1 MFKTLIASTFLA
13 ASIAVP
19 VMAADS
25 GTSGTNMN
33 SNGAAGTT
41 NGGAAGTNKSGTTP
55 MTTPGSTTGATGTTT
70 GAAGTN
76 TAAGAAGTVMYG
88 QNVAASNIIGASV
101 MDASN
106 TSIGKIDDLVLNGQG
121 QVTDYVVDVG
131 GFLGIGSKRVA
142 LTPQDV
148 TITADGNGNLQAKT
162 QLTKDALNARP
173 DYTKPEVPAPKNG
186 SAGTTSGTAPAGTS
200 GATGTTGA
208 AGGTTELCVFSTSP
222 MRSAHTAARGIM
234 MLMNVV
240 IITATRICIR

>member
-1 MFKTLIASTFLA
+1 MLKTLIASTFLA

-25 GTSGTNMN
+25 GTSGTNMKN
-33 SNGAAGTT
+33 SGAAGTT
-41 NGGAAGTNKSGTTP
+41 NNGAGTTNNGTTP
-55 MTTPGSTTGATGTTT
+55 MTTTPGAATGA
-70 GAAGTN
+70 AAGTN
-76 TAAGAAGTVMYG
+76 AAAGMSMYG
-88 QNVAASNIIGASV
+88 QNVTASNIIGASV

-106 TSIGKIDDLVLNGQG
+106 NSIGKIDDLVLSGEG

-173 DYTKPEVPAPKNG
+173 DYTKPEVPTTNNNG
-186 SAGTTSGTAPAGTS
+186 AAGTTNTTAPAGS
-200 GATGTTGA
+200 TGTS
-208 AGGTTELCVFSTSP
+208 GGTTAP
-222 MRSAHTAARGIM
+222 AAKP
-234 MLMNVV
+234 
-240 IITATRICIR
+240 

>member
-1 MFKTLIASTFLA
+1 MIKTLIASTFLA

-33 SNGAAGTT
+33 KTGAAGTT
-41 NGGAAGTNKSGTTP
+41 NSGATPTTTAPAATTTAPAAGTTTAP
-55 MTTPGSTTGATGTTT
+55 AASTTT
-70 GAAGTN
+70 GAAG

-101 MDASN
+101 MDATN
-106 TSIGKIDDLVLNGQG
+106 NSIGKIDDLVLSGEG
-121 QVTDYVVDVG
+121 QVTNYVVDVG

-162 QLTKDALNARP
+162 QLTKDALTARP
-173 DYTKPEVPAPKNG
+173 DYTKPEVPAANNNG
-186 SAGTTSGTAPAGTS
+186 AAPGAAGTTGTS
-200 GATGTTGA
+200 GGA
-208 AGGTTELCVFSTSP
+208 AGGTTAP
-222 MRSAHTAARGIM
+222 AAKP
-234 MLMNVV
+234 
-240 IITATRICIR
+240 

>member
-33 SNGAAGTT
+33 NSGAAGTT
-41 NGGAAGTNKSGTTP
+41 NGGAADTTKGATP
-55 MTTPGSTTGATGTTT
+55 MTTTTPGAATTT

-76 TAAGAAGTVMYG
+76 STSGSAGMAMYG
-88 QNVAASNIIGASV
+88 QNVTASNIIGASV
-101 MDASN
+101 MDATN
-106 TSIGKIDDLVLNGQG
+106 NSIGKIDDLVLSGEG
-121 QVTDYVVDVG
+121 QVTNYVVDVG

-162 QLTKDALNARP
+162 QLTKDALTARP
-173 DYTKPEVPAPKNG
+173 DYTKPEVPVTNKDGA
-186 SAGTTSGTAPAGTS
+186 AGTTN
-200 GATGTTGA
+200 GASGTTGA
-208 AGGTTELCVFSTSP
+208 SGGTTAP
-222 MRSAHTAARGIM
+222 
-234 MLMNVV
+234 
-240 IITATRICIR
+240 ATKP